1 MFIYNVTAH
10 VEPSVEKEWLEWMEQ
25 EHIPEMHKTQKISTT
40 KLFEILSDQD
50 LGGKS
55 YAVQYH
61 MKDKSAYKAYL
72 KENAAAMKAKVQH
85 KFGDQILFFRTGLE
99 LIKSCP

>member
-25 EHIPEMHKTQKISTT
+25 EHIPEMHKR
-40 KLFEILSDQD
+40 
-50 LGGKS
+50 
-55 YAVQYH
+55 
-61 MKDKSAYKAYL
+61 
-72 KENAAAMKAKVQH
+72 
-85 KFGDQILFFRTGLE
+85 KFGDQILFFTTGLE